1 MHVRPGELRIPA
13 LPARRLRRATGALAA
28 TVVPPWSRRTR
39 RQPRP
44 VNVHG
49 PPKLID
55 EGQGFPFI
63 VVSPQCP
70 EHQRWSVKTLDKLL
84 NDIVAQYRIDE
95 DRIYVTGLSLGGYGT
110 WDLAA
115 RFPNRFA
122 AIAPICGGEPSRA
135 CRFKH
140 LPVWAFHGAQDEVAP
155 LERSQEMVDALQQC
169 GNDVRLT
176 TYPDAG
182 HNSWTETYD
191 NPERYEWF
199 LSPRR
204 QAVEELE

>member
-1 MHVRPGELRIPA
+1 M
-13 LPARRLRRATGALAA
+13 
-28 TVVPPWSRRTR
+28 
-39 RQPRP
+39 
-44 VNVHG
+44 
-49 PPKLID
+49 
-55 EGQGFPFI
+55 
-63 VVSPQCP
+63 
-70 EHQRWSVKTLDKLL
+70 
-84 NDIVAQYRIDE
+84 
-95 DRIYVTGLSLGGYGT
+95 
-110 WDLAA
+110 

-122 AIAPICGGEPSRA
+122 AIAPICGGGEPSRV

-140 LPVWAFHGAQDEVAP
+140 RPVWAFHGAQDEVAP

-169 GNDVRLT
+169 GNDARLT

-199 LSPRR
+199 LSHRQ